1 MKKILVLIL
10 LGVITILT
18 PLSFKANYYSIDQPV
33 IDLNNYTLN
42 EVFTDTIN
50 DLEQYKITS
59 ILDLQ
64 VYEGLSLRDIFDDNQ
79 WLIDMLLGN
88 NVILPNGIEDILRY
102 DNGAYVLDKYVDAG
116 SNLLTERITQPIN
129 FASGWAT
136 IGDGA
141 VVDGTSFSTTSG
153 GGITFSNAGV
163 SGKWLLITI
172 RGTRTAGTSSLI
184 IRNTGSTVGQFT
196 LSDASFSRTMLV
208 NWETNT
214 QLYLASFSP
223 STFRIDELSIKV
235 VDTISTTPLNP
246 SFSYK
251 DNPLYQLATPLLA
264 DETTGSIFTIE
275 PSQLQLD
282 EWLSFYLDPSTIA
295 SFDTIG
301 DVTFYKAGTSFYN
314 LTEMSNDKVYSTFN
328 LDTFDNLTEGEITDQ
343 FGAWQ
348 TLGIED
354 IEVLSL
360 TEFQTFAPALDQEDM
375 LYWFNY
381 YNLILEY
388 DEVQAGILSDLEI
401 TILIIALVLFII
413 GIALAIY
420 FHHKIMFFV
429 TGLLWFVPI
438 VIVPNIFIITFSVIM
453 IIIFGLLAFYNSQ
466 GKDFD

>member
-1 MKKILVLIL
+1 MKKILVLLL

-59 ILDLQ
+59 ILDLKI
-64 VYEGLSLRDIFDDNQ
+64 YEGLSLRDIFEDGNLVDVGSWISAYGNIITDDNIITLTITSTNANHRIEQ
-79 WLIDMLLGN
+79 NITGLAGNYYVHGEIFPKYSNRTSLTFGTLGTGIDVLTPTINSWNTLSN
-88 NVILPNGIEDILRY
+88 ILTSGVDITIIRFYHRTDTSYIVGDDILYR
-102 DNGAYVLDKYVDAG
+102 NIFVIPMSL
-116 SNLLTERITQPIN
+116 
-129 FASGWAT
+129 F
-136 IGDGA
+136 
-141 VVDGTSFSTTSG
+141 TT
-153 GGITFSNAGV
+153 A
-163 SGKWLLITI
+163 
-172 RGTRTAGTSSLI
+172 
-184 IRNTGSTVGQFT
+184 
-196 LSDASFSRTMLV
+196 
-208 NWETNT
+208 
-214 QLYLASFSP
+214 P
-223 STFRIDELSIKV
+223 SK
-235 VDTISTTPLNP
+235 
-246 SFSYK
+246 
-251 DNPLYQLATPLLA
+251 A
-264 DETTGSIFTIE
+264 
-275 PSQLQLD
+275 QLD
-282 EWLSFYLDPSTIA
+282 EWLSFYIDPSTIV

-301 DVTFYKAGTSFYN
+301 NIEVYKVGDGFYN
-314 LTEMSNDKVYSTFN
+314 LTAMKTDQVYSTFN
-328 LDTFDNLTEGEITDQ
+328 LDTFDNLLDAEITDQ

-438 VIVPNIFIITFSVIM
+438 VIVPNIFIITFCVIM

>member
-33 IDLNNYTLN
+33 IDLNNHTLN

-50 DLEQYKITS
+50 KLDQYKITS
-59 ILDLQ
+59 ILDLKI
-64 VYEGLSLRDIFDDNQ
+64 YEGLSLRDIFESGNLILSSVITLSSGVTRDNINFDLYRNSTNADIGFRFDYMFESGNSFYVSYYRYGYTKTDFTFSVFDYNTYSNEVIYNTLTTLQ
-79 WLIDMLLGN
+79 GNKEEQKSSIITINKNGCRFYPRTYTNDIDVSLN
-88 NVILPNGIEDILRY
+88 NYVILD
-102 DNGAYVLDKYVDAG
+102 
-116 SNLLTERITQPIN
+116 
-129 FASGWAT
+129 
-136 IGDGA
+136 
-141 VVDGTSFSTTSG
+141 
-153 GGITFSNAGV
+153 
-163 SGKWLLITI
+163 
-172 RGTRTAGTSSLI
+172 
-184 IRNTGSTVGQFT
+184 
-196 LSDASFSRTMLV
+196 M
-208 NWETNT
+208 
-214 QLYLASFSP
+214 
-223 STFRIDELSIKV
+223 
-235 VDTISTTPLNP
+235 
-246 SFSYK
+246 
-251 DNPLYQLATPLLA
+251 
-264 DETTGSIFTIE
+264 SIFTTA
-275 PSQLQLD
+275 PSQAQLD
-282 EWLSFYLDPSTIA
+282 DWLSFYLDPSTIA
-295 SFDTIG
+295 SFDMVG
-301 DVTFYKAGTSFYN
+301 DIQVYKVGDTLYN
-314 LTEMSNDKVYSTFN
+314 LNEMINDKVYSTFN

-375 LYWFNY
+375 LYWYNY